1 MSATDNYFEGLT
13 EAELDEYEPI
23 EAELNETV
31 RAGFTQR
38 SAFAF
43 VKTVVAIRKMQPS
56 ATIAGIFDTALV
68 SGLDVVL
75 SSLRAE
81 TQPAPMSA
89 PKRRLKR
96 SARLVT

>member
-1 MSATDNYFEGLT
+1 MNATDNYFEQLT
-13 EAELDEYEPI
+13 EAEVDEHEQI
-23 EAELNETV
+23 ETELNNTV
-31 RAGFTQR
+31 RDGFTER
-38 SAFAF
+38 SALAF
-43 VKTVVAIRKMQPS
+43 VKTAVAIRKMQPS
-56 ATIAGIFDTALV
+56 ATIAGIFDAALV

-81 TQPAPMSA
+81 TQPPPMSA

>member
-1 MSATDNYFEGLT
+1 MDATDNYFERLT
-13 EAELDEYEPI
+13 AAENEEHEQI
-23 EAELNETV
+23 EAELNNTV
-31 RAGFTQR
+31 REGFTER
-38 SAFAF
+38 SALAF
-43 VKTVVAIRKMQPS
+43 VKTVVAVRKMVPS
-56 ATIAGIFDTALV
+56 ATIQGIFDAALV

-96 SARLVT
+96 SARLVM